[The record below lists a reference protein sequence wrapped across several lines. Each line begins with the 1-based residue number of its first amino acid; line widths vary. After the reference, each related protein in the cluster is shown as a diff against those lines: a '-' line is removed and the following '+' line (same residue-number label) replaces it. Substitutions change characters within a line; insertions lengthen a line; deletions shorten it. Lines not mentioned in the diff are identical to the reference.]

1 MRLLNTENYHLQEFT
16 SELET
21 PGYAIFSHTWEDEE
35 VLFDDLE
42 DLSRAETKK
51 GYKKFS
57 SFCRQAQQDG
67 YTWVWIDNCCIDKS
81 SSAELSEAINSM
93 FRWYEYSQVCYTYL
107 ADAAGDKI
115 EENCRWVF
123 RGWTL
128 QELIAPSEVLFYN
141 RDWRF
146 LGRKTG
152 LAAEL
157 AEITTISIDLLSYSF
172 EYVGVSMRGAL
183 NSFSVA
189 TRMAWA
195 SMRTTTRVEDAA
207 YSLMG
212 IFEVNMPLL
221 YGEGTNSFQR
231 LQQEIINKSDD
242 TSILAFTANTFN
254 RFLLASHPSDFKDIL
269 LNVHNIA
276 GGKSSISLGK
286 SEININIL
294 LCPANN
300 PQDPNTLFYAIF
312 DCCFEKDYLAR
323 PAILLKKIQKN
334 PQWFTRLYYSALY
347 CISRNQDR
355 SKVTNPTYSSK
366 KYYHTTDDYSE

>member
-1 MRLLNTENYHLQEFT
+1 M
-16 SELET
+16 
-21 PGYAIFSHTWEDEE
+21 
-35 VLFDDLE
+35 
-42 DLSRAETKK
+42 
-51 GYKKFS
+51 
-57 SFCRQAQQDG
+57 
-67 YTWVWIDNCCIDKS
+67 
-81 SSAELSEAINSM
+81 
-93 FRWYEYSQVCYTYL
+93 
-107 ADAAGDKI
+107 
-115 EENCRWVF
+115 
-123 RGWTL
+123 
-128 QELIAPSEVLFYN
+128 PSEVLFYN

-172 EYVGVSMRGAL
+172 EYVGVSMRDAL

-207 YSLMG
+207 YSLVG

-221 YGEGTNSFQR
+221 YGEGANSFQR

-254 RFLLASHPSDFKDIL
+254 GFLLASHPSDFKDIL

-300 PQDPNTLFYAIF
+300 PQDPNTPFYAIF

-334 PQWFTRLYYSALY
+334 PQRFTRLYYSALY

-355 SKVTNPTYSSK
+355 PKVTNPTYSSK
-366 KYYHTTDDYSE
+366 KYHATDDYSE